1 MVVRKYTFFNK
12 KFLAKTVTWKL
23 IDGIVTFVL
32 CYILTGELF
41 ISVNLAL
48 LEVIVESVVYYFH
61 EHAWSKINW
70 GEYQMNEEKIE
81 EQKTLQ
87 IHWKDSEKPELVSAI
102 NEVVSDK
109 ETKLKEWLVNYVG
122 QKHSPEGD
130 KVTVEMI
137 VETVAK
143 EFPEFLLAIAE
154 ENWVRGYEQGLSDV
168 DIGMK
173 ISKKENE

>member
-1 MVVRKYTFFNK
+1 M
-12 KFLAKTVTWKL
+12 

-41 ISVNLAL
+41 ISINLAL

-87 IHWKDSEKPELVSAI
+87 IHWKDSEKPELVKRS
-102 NEVVSDK
+102 VVPVASVVPSK
-109 ETKLKEWLVNYVG
+109 SLK
-122 QKHSPEGD
+122 
-130 KVTVEMI
+130 
-137 VETVAK
+137 
-143 EFPEFLLAIAE
+143 
-154 ENWVRGYEQGLSDV
+154 
-168 DIGMK
+168 
-173 ISKKENE
+173 

>member
-1 MVVRKYTFFNK
+1 MVVRKYKFFNK
-12 KFLAKTVTWKL
+12 KFFAKTVTWKL

-41 ISVNLAL
+41 ISANLAI
-48 LEVIVESVVYYFH
+48 LEVIVESIFYYFH

-70 GEYQMNEEKIE
+70 GEYKMNEKKVE

-87 IHWKDSEKPELVSAI
+87 IHWKESEKPELISAV
-102 NEVVSDK
+102 NEIALGK

-122 QKHSPEGD
+122 EKCSPEND

-143 EFPEFLLAIAE
+143 EFPEFLLTVAE
-154 ENWVRGYEQGLSDV
+154 ENWVRGYQQALDDAELGKRISEQ
-168 DIGMK
+168 
-173 ISKKENE
+173 ENE